1 MKDGGWPA
9 REDSQT
15 GQKGVEPRP
24 PREQN
29 GKASRDLV
37 PMQESSTPG
46 RHRPSMPPPNPAT
59 AAGFRVADTPG
70 HPAAVERSKIPLGI
84 SSEVHRS
91 DIVACFP
98 FQEPAA
104 HPM

>member
-9 REDSQT
+9 RENSQT
-15 GQKGVEPRP
+15 GQKGVEPRT

-59 AAGFRVADTPG
+59 AAGFSVDDTPG
-70 HPAAVERSKIPLGI
+70 HPAAVERSKIPLVI
-84 SSEVHRS
+84 SSEVLGYA
-91 DIVACFP
+91 ICAVIP
-98 FQEPAA
+98 FQALT
-104 HPM
+104 